1 MLVMF
6 NQALP
11 CPVLL
16 VTPFCFHVT
25 LGVGGPTAVQIT
37 LKSLFSLIVYCMGG
51 LLGKYFQSWWFC
63 KTNQESQCI
72 ALRSQE
78 RSTFECLVSEINNK
92 I

>member
-51 LLGKYFQSWWFC
+51 LLGRKVGGSAKQT
-63 KTNQESQCI
+63 KKANV
-72 ALRSQE
+72 LH
-78 RSTFECLVSEINNK
+78 
-92 I
+92 